1 MSQVIPERF
10 YKTISSLVPTNEQ
23 IGYTDDAT
31 AVHFVTVRIE
41 NARPPPLP
49 LEQPCH
55 VEIYTLPV
63 FCLVCSDRSRSTG
76 RESRVSLAKDSKMR
90 SYHLSWALVVL
101 FSLDSARSLDLPEYL
116 HVCHKDDP
124 KLTECMK
131 QSIETLRPYL
141 ARGIPELDIPAIEPI
156 NLGDLIVAESV
167 PGQGISITAKDIKAY
182 GPGNFRLKRLNV
194 VEYGKVYSFELELPH
209 LYVEGRYV
217 VDGRILLLP
226 VKGAG
231 KFTGNFTQGVGNV
244 RIKGDRKVIN
254 GKNHLSL
261 AKLDIKIKVGD
272 GKIKLENLF
281 GGDRVLGEI
290 INHTI
295 NQNFALLSHELIPLI
310 EKALQRIFK
319 LTGNK
324 ILERFPEEVLFPE

>member
-1 MSQVIPERF
+1 MRTFQLTWTIVILF
-10 YKTISSLVPTNEQ
+10 TI
-23 IGYTDDAT
+23 D
-31 AVHFVTVRIE
+31 TV
-41 NARPPPLP
+41 
-49 LEQPCH
+49 
-55 VEIYTLPV
+55 
-63 FCLVCSDRSRSTG
+63 
-76 RESRVSLAKDSKMR
+76 
-90 SYHLSWALVVL
+90 
-101 FSLDSARSLDLPEYL
+101 RSLDLPEYL
-116 HVCHKDDP
+116 HVCHREDP

-182 GPGNFRLKRLNV
+182 GPSNFRLKKLKYTEKFV

-231 KFTGNFTQGVGNV
+231 KFTGNFTQGFGNV

-290 INHTI
+290 INQTI
-295 NQNFALLSHELIPLI
+295 NQNFSLLSHELIPLI

-319 LTGNK
+319 QTGNK
-324 ILERFPEEVLFPE
+324 ILERFPEEVLFP

>member
-1 MSQVIPERF
+1 MWTSP
-10 YKTISSLVPTNEQ
+10 
-23 IGYTDDAT
+23 
-31 AVHFVTVRIE
+31 
-41 NARPPPLP
+41 
-49 LEQPCH
+49 
-55 VEIYTLPV
+55 
-63 FCLVCSDRSRSTG
+63 
-76 RESRVSLAKDSKMR
+76 
-90 SYHLSWALVVL
+90 LSWTLVLL
-101 FSLDSARSLDLPEYL
+101 FSIDTVRSLDLPEYL
-116 HVCHKDDP
+116 HVCHRDDP

-156 NLGDLIVAESV
+156 ILGDLIVAESV

-182 GPGNFRLKRLNV
+182 GPGNFRLKKLNV
-194 VEYGKVYSFELELPH
+194 VEYGKVYTFELELPH

-231 KFTGNFTQGVGNV
+231 KFTGNFTQGFGNV

-254 GKNHLSL
+254 GTNHLSL

-290 INHTI
+290 INQTI

-319 LTGNK
+319 RTGNK
-324 ILERFPEEVLFPE
+324 ILERFPEEVLFP

>member
-1 MSQVIPERF
+1 
-10 YKTISSLVPTNEQ
+10 
-23 IGYTDDAT
+23 
-31 AVHFVTVRIE
+31 
-41 NARPPPLP
+41 
-49 LEQPCH
+49 
-55 VEIYTLPV
+55 
-63 FCLVCSDRSRSTG
+63 
-76 RESRVSLAKDSKMR
+76 MR
-90 SYHLSWALVVL
+90 AYQLSWALVILLSVN
-101 FSLDSARSLDLPEYL
+101 SVKSLDLPEYL

-194 VEYGKVYSFELELPH
+194 LEYGKIYSFELELPH

-231 KFTGNFTQGVGNV
+231 RFTGNFTQGVGNV

-290 INHTI
+290 INETI
-295 NQNFALLSHELIPLI
+295 NQNFSLLSHELIPLI

-319 LTGNK
+319 TTGNK
-324 ILERFPEEVLFPE
+324 ILERFPEEVLFP